1 MAVFDSEAPATTV
14 SPVEDLVGEG
24 KKFKTIEDLAKSK
37 IEADAFIETLKSE
50 NAQFKA
56 QIKTQEQMEETI
68 KALTKP
74 KEQPAPNAP
83 TERVEEK
90 VPDLSQRIKAEL
102 ESVERE
108 KILRNNVETV
118 ANKLVEVYGSEEKA
132 KEVVNNL
139 AKELGVS
146 TKWLMDSAAASPKA
160 FFKQVGLDET
170 KTAPPPAP
178 RGDVNSEAFRKL
190 NTQTQHAPG
199 SYEHIRDTVAGS
211 DVKKMLDPRYLNAS
225 MEAALKNPDAFFAN
239 QA

>member
-1 MAVFDSEAPATTV
+1 MAVFDEV
-14 SPVEDLVGEG
+14 PVTPENPLENLVGEG
-24 KKFKTIEDLAKSK
+24 KKFKSVEDLAKSK
-37 IEADAFIETLKSE
+37 IEADNFIETLKTE

-56 QIKTQEQMEETI
+56 QLAERVSLEEAI
-68 KALTKP
+68 KALQTP
-74 KEQPAPNAP
+74 KAPPVPNAP

-102 ESVERE
+102 ESVERDR
-108 KILRNNVETV
+108 ILKNNVETV

-170 KTAPPPAP
+170 KTATTPAP
-178 RGDVNSEAFRKL
+178 RGDVNTEAFRKL
-190 NTQTQHAPG
+190 NTTQHAPG

-225 MEAALKNPDAFFAN
+225 MQAALKDPDKFFAN